1 MKVPYLD
8 FNGGKITFPDDKQ
21 KDWSAREH
29 EALNT
34 PIDYWKE
41 DDDVSGTGSNISDN
55 HDSGAAVTEAEQTAD
70 MHELRQREQVRELF
84 RDLLNNLRLRGIPT
98 EIWADEIENRL
109 ATYEFWREV

>member
-41 DDDVSGTGSNISDN
+41 DDDVSGTGTDISDN
-55 HDSGAAVTEAEQTAD
+55 HDTGAAVSEAEQTAD
-70 MHELRQREQVRELF
+70 MRELDQRLETVRLW
-84 RDLLNNLRLRGIPT
+84 RDLMAAFNRRGIPPS
-98 EIWADEIENRL
+98 IWADEIENRL
-109 ATYEFWREV
+109 AAYDFWKEV

>member
-1 MKVPYLD
+1 MKVPYMDLT
-8 FNGGKITFPDDKQ
+8 GQVTFPQDKP

-41 DDDVSGTGSNISDN
+41 DDDVGDNASTTDN
-55 HDSGAAVTEAEQTAD
+55 HDSRADLEAEQTAD

-84 RDLLNNLRLRGIPT
+84 RDLLNNLRLRGIPP

-109 ATYEFWREV
+109 SVYEFWREV

>member
-1 MKVPYLD
+1 MKIPTMDLT
-8 FNGGKITFPDDKQ
+8 GKVTFPEDKP

-41 DDDVSGTGSNISDN
+41 DDDVSGTGTDISDN
-55 HDSGAAVTEAEQTAD
+55 HDSGATVTEAEQTAD

-84 RDLLNNLRLRGIPT
+84 RDLLNSLRLRGIPT

-109 ATYEFWREV
+109 SVYEFWREV

>member
-1 MKVPYLD
+1 MKIPTMDLR
-8 FNGGKITFPDDKQ
+8 GKITFPDDKQ

-84 RDLLNNLRLRGIPT
+84 RDLLNSLRLRGIPT

-109 ATYEFWREV
+109 SVYEFWREV